1 MSVHRAFAREERRRH
16 RKEVSRFRVIECQ
29 ATGSLTAM
37 GPDLQTRA
45 CMQEALAG
53 GLHHRLAGCVAALS
67 GDLGAKAVQKLV
79 LKPAKFDDSGVD
91 R

>member
-1 MSVHRAFAREERRRH
+1 
-16 RKEVSRFRVIECQ
+16 
-29 ATGSLTAM
+29 M

-79 LKPAKFDDSGVD
+79 LKPAKFDDSGGG